1 MTTRSGSGLLLSAVL
16 ALSACGGDAAAP
28 KVELADL
35 EELDGVIRA
44 ERGHAV
50 LVNFW
55 ALW

>member
-1 MTTRSGSGLLLSAVL
+1 MTMRPGSGLLLAAVL
-16 ALSACGGDAAAP
+16 ALSACGGEAAAP
-28 KVELADL
+28 EVELADL
-35 EELDGVIRA
+35 ETLDGVIRA